1 MIYGLLDP
9 SNTMGF
15 GRNEK
20 RPANA
25 GLFVVVCVVA
35 YFTML

>member
-1 MIYGLLDP
+1 MICGLLDP
-9 SNTMGF
+9 SNTMWF

-25 GLFVVVCVVA
+25 GLFVVDFVVA